1 MSCAERGVVDRC
13 DERGGARQLAHQ
25 GPLERLA
32 LTCDALPRAQGAPIA
47 PIRPQATSPA
57 QARPGGGAVWGA
69 PPPQRHPQPAV
80 LSRSPE
86 PTHTTAPAGAIP
98 APIQGTCHFYDLVW
112 SPRPAAACLWAASG
126 SSASQASR
134 SELTRLGI
142 FSLTCGDLSSSARG
156 GARCALAVRGCGRG
170 RRLWRGGGST
180 RASRDEGRK
189 LGPHIFNLPFNQRGA
204 SCESG
209 DSTRVLASRARC
221 HLDREKVSADRSS
234 AVLATVDDLDV
245 PSHHLKGS
253 CWSCKRAIVERH
265 RADTTADTTS

>member
-180 RASRDEGRK
+180 RAAVAAWPRAAARRSADPRQLR
-189 LGPHIFNLPFNQRGA
+189 RAGA
-204 SCESG
+204 CESRAARAARG
-209 DSTRVLASRARC
+209 GAGRRAVRRAWDWQCAGGADSGARVRGRRRC
-221 HLDREKVSADRSS
+221 
-234 AVLATVDDLDV
+234 
-245 PSHHLKGS
+245 
-253 CWSCKRAIVERH
+253 
-265 RADTTADTTS
+265 